1 MEDTKRAPRRSH
13 SAQLKA
19 RVLDEC
25 SQQGAS
31 IAKVALAHGLNANLV
46 HKWRRAA
53 EAATTRFTALA
64 HTGHFNAHPVAHA
77 MRTTSELGG
86 LPVGIV
92 RGNN

>member
-13 SAQLKA
+13 SAELKA

-53 EAATTRFTALA
+53 WRRAAEAATPRFTALA
-64 HTGHFNAHPVAHA
+64 HTRDSAGA
-77 MRTTSELGG
+77 TSHSSNG
-86 LPVGIV
+86 
-92 RGNN
+92 